1 MLISE
6 YFSWVNYNPLAAE
19 PGQPPACFSLEPK
32 FSSVRQLFPPVIFL
46 PLILCVKTDGGGG
59 GGGGG
64 GGATNAS
71 LSSLGSPYHLRGGY
85 RKCYTT
91 LAALRSQSQNIATS
105 RKICHIAL
113 HFRMSH
119 FCPIFAAGMK
129 NSSVGNLLTC
139 LKDTFIFDSE
149 KQSKRLQWRKSL
161 QCNARDI
168 WPGQIN

>member
-6 YFSWVNYNPLAAE
+6 YFSCVNYNPLQAQ
-19 PGQPPACFSLEPK
+19 PGQPAASFSLEPK

-46 PLILCVKTDGGGG
+46 PLVLCVRTD
-59 GGGGG
+59 GG
-64 GGATNAS
+64 GGATNTS
-71 LSSLGSPYHLRGGY
+71 LSSLGSPYHLRGEGEGGY

-91 LAALRSQSQNIATS
+91 PAALRSQSQNIATS
-105 RKICHIAL
+105 RKICHIAV

-149 KQSKRLQWRKSL
+149 KQSKRLQWGKSL

-168 WPGQIN
+168 WLGQIN